1 MKSKFLAGV
10 AGVLLIAS
18 CASASSAELRMS
30 WWGGDSRHQATQAA
44 LKVCGAKYGHTIKP
58 EFTGFSGH
66 LEKLTTQIAGG
77 TEADIMQVNWPWLPL
92 FSLDGNGFLDL
103 SSEADTLDLSNWSA
117 GELNSA
123 TINGKLNGV
132 PVSMTGRVFMFD
144 ETPYKKAGLSLPK
157 SWDDLIADAPVF
169 KQKLGQDYFPL
180 HATGLNVVFLVSQI
194 VAQKTGKDLIDP
206 STNKVAWSKDD
217 LTFAIK
223 FYGNLVEKGVLP
235 TWKAN
240 AAEGNVEL
248 YETKKWATGHLGG
261 SYEWDSTYFK
271 YSDPMDK
278 DQHLV
283 PSKILKI
290 DGAVTEGAY
299 KKPSMV
305 FAISKHSKNPK
316 AAAQI
321 INCLLNEPE
330 GIEALGATRG
340 VPSSKAAKA
349 LLQEKGSIDPIL
361 LQANKIVAESEGPTV
376 SPFNEHPK
384 VRAVFQDTLEEY
396 AYGKISA
403 EDAAD
408 EIIDGINDALYD
420 FQ

>member
-194 VAQKTGKDLIDP
+194 AAQKTGKDLIDP

-235 TWKAN
+235 TWKSN